1 MSQQGG
7 QTIATC
13 CPQQCCGMFRWN
25 VAIVWPGLHMQAFQ
39 RERFSRLAENG
50 WRLYQRTL
58 HGNPRNWK
66 RNTTNVSSQHSFCPP
81 LIKPARL
88 PPNSGFLNFLEG
100 WGKDVQ
106 AFLLFAPRFQKKQ
119 LERNN
124 TGNRLTDLS
133 SLPSF
138 KPWRTR
144 YEPVNYGI
152 SNYWST

>member
-13 CPQQCCGMFRWN
+13 CPQQYCDMFRWN

-50 WRLYQRTL
+50 WRLYQRAL

-100 WGKDVQ
+100 WGKDKH
-106 AFLLFAPRFQKKQ
+106 FCFSRPGSK
-119 LERNN
+119 RNSLKEI
-124 TGNRLTDLS
+124 TPETDWPTCRHCLVSNREGLGT
-133 SLPSF
+133 SL
-138 KPWRTR
+138 
-144 YEPVNYGI
+144 
-152 SNYWST
+152 